1 MGCPLSTATTAGGA
15 PETPYNR
22 HFFGGLTLA
31 NLLSSLVRISA
42 GTTLSRVLGFV
53 RDVVLARVFGADDT
67 TDAFFVAFKIPNF
80 LRRLFAEG
88 AFAVAFVPVLTEYR
102 ATRSVQDLKRLVD
115 RVAGTLGVVLLAVSL
130 AGVIG
135 APFLMLVFAPG
146 WASSGDESFGLAV
159 EMLRLTFPYL
169 LFISLTAFAGGIL
182 NAHDRFGVPAFTPVL
197 LNLVLIACA
206 LWLSPHMATPV
217 TALAWGVLFA
227 GVAQFAFQ
235 LPFLHQ
241 LQLVPRFTPAPRDPS
256 VRRILR
262 QMTPAVLGVSV
273 TQINLLVDT
282 VIATFLAG
290 GSISGLYYSDRLV
303 EFPVG
308 VLGVALGTLI
318 LPGLAQRHVAAA
330 PAEFSR
336 LIDWGLRWVV
346 LLGLPAMTGLI
357 MLAGPVISTLFQS
370 DVFDARDV
378 HMASRSLVTYAVG
391 LLPFLLV
398 KVLAPGF
405 FARQDSRTPVRFA
418 MLAVLVNLCLSL
430 LLMRFLQ
437 HAGLALATSLAAAVN
452 AGLLFRGLRRGGVYR
467 PSAGWP
473 GLLLKAA
480 FGSAVMGLFALL
492 AAWPLDDWT
501 TVSLVTRAWRL
512 AAIVCAAVTI
522 YFGTLWLLGVRM
534 TDFDGRPPA
543 AVR

>member
-1 MGCPLSTATTAGGA
+1 M
-15 PETPYNR
+15 
-22 HFFGGLTLA
+22 
-31 NLLSSLVRISA
+31 
-42 GTTLSRVLGFV
+42 LGFV
-53 RDVVLARVFGADDT
+53 RDVVLARVFGADDA

-88 AFAVAFVPVLTEYR
+88 AFSVAFVPILTEYR
-102 ATRSVQDLKRLVD
+102 ATRSSRDLKVLVD
-115 RVAGTLGVVLLAVSL
+115 RVAGTLAMVLLAVSV
-130 AGVIG
+130 AGVMA
-135 APFLMLVFAPG
+135 APLLMLVFAPG
-146 WASSGDESFGLAV
+146 WASGGGENFGLAV

-197 LNLVLIACA
+197 LNLVLIASA

-217 TALAWGVLFA
+217 TALAWGVLLA

-235 LPFLHQ
+235 LPFLHR
-241 LQLVPRFTPAPRDPS
+241 LRLVPRFTPAPRDPA

-262 QMTPAVLGVSV
+262 QMAPAVLGVSV

-282 VIATFLAG
+282 VIASFLAG
-290 GSISGLYYSDRLV
+290 GSISWLYYSDRLV

-318 LPGLAQRHVAAA
+318 LPGLAKRHVAAA

-346 LLGLPAMTGLI
+346 LLGVPAMTGLI
-357 MLAGPVISTLFQS
+357 LLAGPVIATLFQS

-378 HMASRSLVTYAVG
+378 GMTSRSLVTYGVG
-391 LLPFLLV
+391 LLPFLLI

-405 FARQDSRTPVRFA
+405 FARQDSRTPVRFG

-430 LLMRFLQ
+430 LLMRSLQ

-452 AGLLFRGLRRGGVYR
+452 AGLLFYGLRRCGAYR
-467 PSAGWP
+467 PPGGWP
-473 GLLLKAA
+473 GLLLKAIL
-480 FGSAVMGLFALL
+480 GSAVMGLFLFL
-492 AAWPLDDWT
+492 AAAPLDDWT
-501 TVSLVTRAWRL
+501 VASQVARAWRL
-512 AAIVCAAVTI
+512 AALVCAGVMV
-522 YFGTLWLLGVRM
+522 YFGALWLLGVRK
-534 TDFDGRPPA
+534 TDFDGRAPA
-543 AVR
+543 AAR

>member
-1 MGCPLSTATTAGGA
+1 
-15 PETPYNR
+15 
-22 HFFGGLTLA
+22 
-31 NLLSSLVRISA
+31 
-42 GTTLSRVLGFV
+42 
-53 RDVVLARVFGADDT
+53 
-67 TDAFFVAFKIPNF
+67 
-80 LRRLFAEG
+80 
-88 AFAVAFVPVLTEYR
+88 
-102 ATRSVQDLKRLVD
+102 
-115 RVAGTLGVVLLAVSL
+115 
-130 AGVIG
+130 
-135 APFLMLVFAPG
+135 
-146 WASSGDESFGLAV
+146 
-159 EMLRLTFPYL
+159 
-169 LFISLTAFAGGIL
+169 
-182 NAHDRFGVPAFTPVL
+182 
-197 LNLVLIACA
+197 
-206 LWLSPHMATPV
+206 
-217 TALAWGVLFA
+217 
-227 GVAQFAFQ
+227 

-241 LQLVPRFTPAPRDPS
+241 LRLVPRFTAAPRDPA

-282 VIATFLAG
+282 VIASFLAG
-290 GSISGLYYSDRLV
+290 GSISWLYYSDRLV

-318 LPGLAQRHVAAA
+318 LPGLAQRQVAAA

-357 MLAGPVISTLFQS
+357 MLAGPVIATLFQS

-418 MLAVLVNLCLSL
+418 MLAVLVNLSLSL

-467 PSAGWP
+467 PSAGWT

-512 AAIVCAAVTI
+512 AAIVCGGVTI